1 MLIRSV
7 GEVIRDREVP
17 QIRSAATIAEAAD
30 VLERY
35 DIGALVVI
43 DDGQITGLLSE
54 RDVLRKVVGQRL
66 SADTITVAA
75 AMTPDPVTVQEG
87 DALAGAIAKME
98 SGHFRHLPVVDAAGT
113 CTGLLS
119 VRDIPAEYR
128 VMYERFREM
137 NG

>member
-43 DDGQITGLLSE
+43 DDGQIAGLLSE

>member
-17 QIRSAATIAEAAD
+17 QIRSGATIAEAAD